1 MYINNILYK
10 YLNKFYIAYL
20 NNIIIFSK
28 TLKKYKNYLLR
39 IVTYLIDAK
48 LSIDILK
55 SKFIKLE
62 VKFLKLIIIS
72 KSIKID
78 LEKI

>member
-20 NNIIIFSK
+20 NNIIIFSE
-28 TLKKYKNYLLR
+28 TLKKHKNYLLR
-39 IVTYLIDAK
+39 VVTCLADTR

-62 VKFLKLIIIS
+62 VKFLRLIITS
-72 KSIKID
+72 KGIKID